1 MSQPESPG
9 VAAISV
15 SLRLTMLGCSRRA
28 RGMARA
34 AVCALPVLFALTAH
48 ALAWGSEG
56 HHIAAEIAEQF
67 LEPSTAHQVR
77 ELLAVDNETTL
88 AQASTWA
95 DEIRPQRPETAR
107 WHYVNIPINPPDG
120 TPPAYDARRDCPTGD
135 CVVAKISAFET
146 VLRDKSAPPRQ
157 RLEALKW
164 IVHLVADINQPLHCA
179 DNQDRGGNEVH
190 VDFMGRRTNLHAVW
204 DSGILSAAHI
214 SDERAYALELAH
226 SISPSEAEKWR
237 SGTPADWADD
247 SYGVARNLIYGVWP
261 HDPGVLPASYE
272 QKGIYVVQVQL
283 EKAGVRLA
291 AVLNDTLQ

>member
-1 MSQPESPG
+1 MCG
-9 VAAISV
+9 LNKLTTAALALCFAALLSV
-15 SLRLTMLGCSRRA
+15 P
-28 RGMARA
+28 A
-34 AVCALPVLFALTAH
+34 APAF
-48 ALAWGSEG
+48 AWGSEG

-77 ELLAVDNETTL
+77 ELLATDNETTL

-95 DEIRPQRPETAR
+95 DEITPQRPETAR

-120 TPPAYDARRDCPTGD
+120 TPATYDPRRDCPTGD
-135 CVVAKISAFET
+135 CVVAKIGAFEA
-146 VLRDKSAPPRQ
+146 VLRDRSAAPRQ

-164 IVHLVADINQPLHCA
+164 LVHLVADVNQPLHA
-179 DNQDRGGNEVH
+179 SDNGDRGGNDVH

-204 DSGILSAAHI
+204 DTGILAAAHI

-226 SISPSEAEKWR
+226 SISPAEAAQWR
-237 SGTPADWADD
+237 SGTPADWACD

-261 HDPGVLPASYE
+261 HEPGELPASYE
-272 QKGIYVVQVQL
+272 QKAIYVVQVQL

-291 AVLNDTLQ
+291 AVLNEALSAKD